1 MPLYKRR
8 IQIPTGQFVTT
19 GQTGQF
25 FPTSETGKFVPTGF
39 TNLGVN
45 GEKYSDTEFVFSN
58 SNYPKGNAQY
68 SILMR
73 STGTEGID
81 FSDDSINSVAC
92 FRVVLPKNYLNQSWL
107 IKSEVLGIGQH
118 WNGTKNQSF
127 TADYSA
133 IVTASDN
140 SYNLTGPFYT
150 IYTKSQPTYSGAFD
164 IWQSGV
170 VVKLFDSNNTKT
182 QWTAKIGIIQSI
194 QDEDLNLLN
203 SIESINA
210 YIANNSNSNSIISSA
225 SDLQIY
231 NLDGQIPIVDAG
243 GDSEILSDNAMDG
256 GDDDQILLN
265 LIESV
270 KTYIQNNSNSIID
283 SPSDSQVC
291 NPNSQTFNLDG
302 GDDSNVLIENNLDG
316 GLD

>member
-39 TNLGVN
+39 PILGVN

-58 SNYPKGNAQY
+58 SNYPKANAQY

-73 STGTEGID
+73 SSGTEGID
-81 FSDDSINSVAC
+81 FSDDSINNVAC
-92 FRVVLPKNYLNQSWL
+92 FKIVLPKNYLNQSWL
-107 IKSEVLGIGQH
+107 IKNEVLGIGQH
-118 WNGTKNQSF
+118 WNGAKNQSF

-164 IWQSGV
+164 IWESGV
-170 VVKLFDSNNTKT
+170 VIKLFDSNDTKT

-203 SIESINA
+203 STESINA
-210 YIANNSNSNSIISSA
+210 YIANNSNSIISSA
-225 SDLQIY
+225 SDIQIY
-231 NLDGQIPIVDAG
+231 NLDNQIPIVDAG
-243 GDSEILSDNAMDG
+243 ADSTSLSDSFMDG
-256 GDDDQILLN
+256 GDDDLILLN

-270 KTYIQNNSNSIID
+270 KTYIQNNSNID
-283 SPSDSQVC
+283 SPSDSQVS
-291 NPNSQTFNLDG
+291 NPNSQTFTLDG

-316 GLD
+316 GID

>member
-8 IQIPTGQFVTT
+8 VQIPTGEFITT

-25 FPTSETGKFVPTGF
+25 FPSNQTGRFVPTGF
-39 TNLGVN
+39 PILGVN

-81 FSDDSINSVAC
+81 FSDDSIDSVAC
-92 FRVVLPKNYLNQSWL
+92 FKIVLPKNYLNQSWL

-150 IYTKSQPTYSGAFD
+150 IYTKSQPTYSGTFD

-210 YIANNSNSNSIISSA
+210 YIANNSNSDSVMSSA
-225 SDLQIY
+225 SDLQVY
-231 NLDGQIPIVDAG
+231 NLDGQIPTVDAG
-243 GDSEILSDNAMDG
+243 EDPGTLSENIIDG
-256 GDDDQILLN
+256 GDDD
-265 LIESV
+265 LI
-270 KTYIQNNSNSIID
+270 
-283 SPSDSQVC
+283 
-291 NPNSQTFNLDG
+291 
-302 GDDSNVLIENNLDG
+302 
-316 GLD
+316 

>member
-8 IQIPTGQFVTT
+8 VQIPTGEFVTT

-25 FPTSETGKFVPTGF
+25 FPNNQTGKFVPTGF
-39 TNLGVN
+39 PILGVN

-58 SNYPKGNAQY
+58 SNYPKANAQY

-73 STGTEGID
+73 SSGTEGID
-81 FSDDSINSVAC
+81 FNDDSVNNIAC
-92 FRVVLPKNYLNQSWL
+92 FKIVLPKNYLNQSWL

-118 WNGTKNQSF
+118 WNGAKNQSF

-170 VVKLFDSNNTKT
+170 VVKLFDSNDTKT

-210 YIANNSNSNSIISSA
+210 YIANNSNSDSIMSSA
-225 SDLQIY
+225 SDLQVY
-231 NLDGQIPIVDAG
+231 NLNGQIPTVDAG
-243 GDSEILSDNAMDG
+243 EDPSTLSENIIDG
-256 GDDDQILLN
+256 GDDDLILLN
-265 LIESV
+265 LIESI
-270 KTYIQNNSNSIID
+270 KAYIQNNPNID
-283 SPSDSQVC
+283 SPSDSEIS
-291 NPNSQTFNLDG
+291 NPNLQTFNLDG
-302 GDDSNVLIENNLDG
+302 GDDSSVLIDNNLDG
-316 GLD
+316 GID

>member
-81 FSDDSINSVAC
+81 FGNDSVDSVAC
-92 FRVVLPKNYLNQSWL
+92 FKIVLPKTYLNQSWL

-118 WNGTKNQSF
+118 CNGTKNQTF

-150 IYTKSQPTYSGAFD
+150 IYTKSQPTYSGTFD

-170 VVKLFDSNNTKT
+170 AVKLFDSNNTKT

-210 YIANNSNSNSIISSA
+210 YIANNSSSNSVISSA

-231 NLDGQIPIVDAG
+231 NLDEQIPIVDAG
-243 GDSEILSDNAMDG
+243 EDSGILSDNAMDG

-265 LIESV
+265 LIESIKV
-270 KTYIQNNSNSIID
+270 YIQNNSNID
-283 SPSDSQVC
+283 SPSDSEISD
-291 NPNSQTFNLDG
+291 PNLETFNLDG
-302 GDDSNVLIENNLDG
+302 GDDSNVLIDNNLDG

>member
-8 IQIPTGQFVTT
+8 VQIPTGEFVTT

-25 FPTSETGKFVPTGF
+25 FSSSETGKFVQTGF
-39 TNLGVN
+39 PILGVN

-58 SNYPKGNAQY
+58 SNYPKANAQY

-73 STGTEGID
+73 SSGTEGID
-81 FSDDSINSVAC
+81 FIDDSVNNIAC
-92 FRVVLPKNYLNQSWL
+92 FKIVLPKNYLNQSWL

-118 WNGTKNQSF
+118 WNGAKNQSF

-170 VVKLFDSNNTKT
+170 VVKLFDSNDTKT

-210 YIANNSNSNSIISSA
+210 YIANNSNSDSIMSSA
-225 SDLQIY
+225 SDLQVY
-231 NLDGQIPIVDAG
+231 NLNGQIPTVDAG
-243 GDSEILSDNAMDG
+243 EDPSTLSENIIDG
-256 GDDDQILLN
+256 GDDDLILLN
-265 LIESV
+265 LIESI
-270 KTYIQNNSNSIID
+270 KAYIQNNPNID
-283 SPSDSQVC
+283 SPSDSEIS
-291 NPNSQTFNLDG
+291 NPNLQTFNLDG
-302 GDDSNVLIENNLDG
+302 GDDSSVLIDNNLDG
-316 GLD
+316 GID

>member
-8 IQIPTGQFVTT
+8 IQIPTGEFVTT

-25 FPTSETGKFVPTGF
+25 FPSNQTGRFVLTGF
-39 TNLGVN
+39 PILGVN

-58 SNYPKGNAQY
+58 SNYPKANAQY

-73 STGTEGID
+73 SSGTEGID
-81 FSDDSINSVAC
+81 FSDDSFNNVAC
-92 FRVVLPKNYLNQSWL
+92 FKIVLPKNYLNQSWL
-107 IKSEVLGIGQH
+107 IKNEVLGIGQH
-118 WNGTKNQSF
+118 WNGAKNQSF

-164 IWQSGV
+164 IWESGV
-170 VVKLFDSNNTKT
+170 VVKLFDSNDTKT

-210 YIANNSNSNSIISSA
+210 YIANNSNTTISSA
-225 SDLQIY
+225 SDIQIY
-231 NLDGQIPIVDAG
+231 NLDSQIP
-243 GDSEILSDNAMDG
+243 
-256 GDDDQILLN
+256 
-265 LIESV
+265 
-270 KTYIQNNSNSIID
+270 T
-283 SPSDSQVC
+283 
-291 NPNSQTFNLDG
+291 LDG
-302 GDDSNVLIENNLDG
+302 GEDSNLLSDSILDG
-316 GLD
+316 GID

>member
-8 IQIPTGQFVTT
+8 VQIPTGEFVTT

-25 FPTSETGKFVPTGF
+25 FPNNQTGKFVPTGF
-39 TNLGVN
+39 PILGVN

-58 SNYPKGNAQY
+58 SNYPKANAQY

-73 STGTEGID
+73 SSGTEGID
-81 FSDDSINSVAC
+81 FSDDSINNVAC
-92 FRVVLPKNYLNQSWL
+92 FKIVLPKNYLNQSWL

-118 WNGTKNQSF
+118 WNGAKNQSF

-133 IVTASDN
+133 IITASDN

-170 VVKLFDSNNTKT
+170 VVKLFDSNDTKT

-210 YIANNSNSNSIISSA
+210 YIANNSDSIISSA
-225 SDLQIY
+225 SDLQVY

-243 GDSEILSDNAMDG
+243 QDPDALSENIIDG
-256 GDDDQILLN
+256 GDDDLILLN
-265 LIESV
+265 LIESI
-270 KTYIQNNSNSIID
+270 KAYIQNNPNID
-283 SPSDSQVC
+283 SPSDSEIS
-291 NPNSQTFNLDG
+291 NPNLQTFNLDG
-302 GDDSNVLIENNLDG
+302 GDDSNVLIDNNLDG
-316 GLD
+316 GID

>member
-39 TNLGVN
+39 PILGVN

-58 SNYPKGNAQY
+58 SNYPKANAQY

-73 STGTEGID
+73 SSGTEGID
-81 FSDDSINSVAC
+81 FSDDSVNNVAC
-92 FRVVLPKNYLNQSWL
+92 FKIVLPKNYLNQSWL

-118 WNGTKNQSF
+118 WNGAKNQSF

-170 VVKLFDSNNTKT
+170 VVKLFDSNDTKT

-210 YIANNSNSNSIISSA
+210 YIANNANTTISSA
-225 SDLQIY
+225 SDIQVY
-231 NLDGQIPIVDAG
+231 NLDEQIPIVDAG
-243 GDSEILSDNAMDG
+243 IDPSSPSENIIDG
-256 GDDDQILLN
+256 GDDDLILLN
-265 LIESV
+265 LIENV
-270 KTYIQNNSNSIID
+270 KAYIQNNSNID
-283 SPSDSQVC
+283 SPSDSQVS
-291 NPNSQTFNLDG
+291 NPNSQTFTLDG

-316 GLD
+316 GID

>member
-8 IQIPTGQFVTT
+8 IQIPTGEFITT

-25 FPTSETGKFVPTGF
+25 FPSNQTGRFVQTGF
-39 TNLGVN
+39 PILGVN

-58 SNYPKGNAQY
+58 SNYPKANAQY

-73 STGTEGID
+73 SSGTEGID
-81 FSDDSINSVAC
+81 FSDDSVNNVAC
-92 FRVVLPKNYLNQSWL
+92 FKIVLPKNYLNQSWL
-107 IKSEVLGIGQH
+107 IKNEVLGIGQH

-150 IYTKSQPTYSGAFD
+150 IYTKSQPTYSGAFG
-164 IWQSGV
+164 IWESGV
-170 VVKLFDSNNTKT
+170 VVKLFDSNDTKT

-210 YIANNSNSNSIISSA
+210 YIANNSNTTISSA
-225 SDLQIY
+225 SDIQIY
-231 NLDGQIPIVDAG
+231 NLDSQIPALDAG
-243 GDSEILSDNAMDG
+243 EDPNSLSD
-256 GDDDQILLN
+256 
-265 LIESV
+265 
-270 KTYIQNNSNSIID
+270 SI
-283 SPSDSQVC
+283 
-291 NPNSQTFNLDG
+291 LDG
-302 GDDSNVLIENNLDG
+302 GID
-316 GLD
+316 

>member
-8 IQIPTGQFVTT
+8 VQIPTGEFITT

-25 FPTSETGKFVPTGF
+25 FPSNQTGRFVLTGF
-39 TNLGVN
+39 PVLGVN

-58 SNYPKGNAQY
+58 SNYPKANAQY

-73 STGTEGID
+73 SSGTEGID
-81 FSDDSINSVAC
+81 FSDDSVNNVAC
-92 FRVVLPKNYLNQSWL
+92 FKIVLPKNYLNQSWL

-210 YIANNSNSNSIISSA
+210 YIANNSNSDSVMSSA
-225 SDLQIY
+225 SDLQVY
-231 NLDGQIPIVDAG
+231 NLDGQMPTIDAG
-243 GDSEILSDNAMDG
+243 EDLGILSENMIDG
-256 GDDDQILLN
+256 GDDDLILLN
-265 LIESV
+265 LIESI
-270 KTYIQNNSNSIID
+270 KAYIQNNPNID
-283 SPSDSQVC
+283 SPSDSEIS
-291 NPNSQTFNLDG
+291 NPNLQTFNLDG
-302 GDDSNVLIENNLDG
+302 GDDSNVLIDNNLDG
-316 GLD
+316 GID

>member
-39 TNLGVN
+39 PILGVN

-58 SNYPKGNAQY
+58 SNYPKANAQY

-73 STGTEGID
+73 SSGTEGID
-81 FSDDSINSVAC
+81 FSDDSINNVAC
-92 FRVVLPKNYLNQSWL
+92 FKIVLPKNYLNQSWL
-107 IKSEVLGIGQH
+107 IKNEVLGIGQH
-118 WNGTKNQSF
+118 WNGAKNQSF

-164 IWQSGV
+164 IWESGV
-170 VVKLFDSNNTKT
+170 VIKLFDSNDTKT

-203 SIESINA
+203 STESINA
-210 YIANNSNSNSIISSA
+210 YIANNSNSIISSA
-225 SDLQIY
+225 SDIQIY
-231 NLDGQIPIVDAG
+231 NLDNQIPIVDAG
-243 GDSEILSDNAMDG
+243 ADSTSLSDSFMDG
-256 GDDDQILLN
+256 GDDDLILLN

-270 KTYIQNNSNSIID
+270 KTYIQNNSNID
-283 SPSDSQVC
+283 SPSDSQVS
-291 NPNSQTFNLDG
+291 NPSSQTFTLDG

-316 GLD
+316 GID

>member
-8 IQIPTGQFVTT
+8 VQIPTGEFITT

-25 FPTSETGKFVPTGF
+25 FPSNQTGRFVLTGF
-39 TNLGVN
+39 PVLGVN

-58 SNYPKGNAQY
+58 SNYPKANAQY

-73 STGTEGID
+73 SSGTEGID
-81 FSDDSINSVAC
+81 FSDDSVNNVAC
-92 FRVVLPKNYLNQSWL
+92 FKIVLPKNYLNQSWL

-210 YIANNSNSNSIISSA
+210 YIANNSNSDSVMSSA
-225 SDLQIY
+225 SDLQVY
-231 NLDGQIPIVDAG
+231 NLDGQIPTVDAG
-243 GDSEILSDNAMDG
+243 EDPSTLSENIIDG
-256 GDDDQILLN
+256 GDDDLILLN
-265 LIESV
+265 LIESIKV
-270 KTYIQNNSNSIID
+270 YIQNNPNID
-283 SPSDSQVC
+283 SPSDSEIS
-291 NPNSQTFNLDG
+291 NPNLQTFNLDG
-302 GDDSNVLIENNLDG
+302 GDDSNVLIDNNLDG
-316 GLD
+316 GID

>member
-8 IQIPTGQFVTT
+8 IDIPTGQFVTT

-25 FPTSETGKFVPTGF
+25 VPTGF
-39 TNLGVN
+39 PNLGVN
-45 GEKYSDTEFVFSN
+45 GEAYSNTEFIFSN

-73 STGTEGID
+73 STGTEGVD
-81 FSDDSINSVAC
+81 FGDNSINDTAC
-92 FRVVLPKNYLNQSWL
+92 FKIILPKNYLNQSWL
-107 IKSEVLGIGQH
+107 IKNEVLGVGQH
-118 WNGTKNQSF
+118 SNGSKNQSF

-133 IVTASDN
+133 IITASDN

-164 IWQSGV
+164 IWESGV

-210 YIANNSNSNSIISSA
+210 YIANNSNSIISSP
-225 SDLQIY
+225 SDLQIS
-231 NLDGQIPIVDAG
+231 NLDDQIPFVDAG
-243 GDSEILSDNAMDG
+243 E
-256 GDDDQILLN
+256 
-265 LIESV
+265 
-270 KTYIQNNSNSIID
+270 
-283 SPSDSQVC
+283 
-291 NPNSQTFNLDG
+291 
-302 GDDSNVLIENNLDG
+302 DSNVLSDNLLDG
-316 GLD
+316 GLE

>member
-8 IQIPTGQFVTT
+8 VQIPTGQFVTT

-81 FSDDSINSVAC
+81 FSNDPINNVAC
-92 FRVVLPKNYLNQSWL
+92 FKIVLPKNYLNQSWL
-107 IKSEVLGIGQH
+107 IKNEVLGIGQH
-118 WNGTKNQSF
+118 CNGAKNQSF
-127 TADYSA
+127 TADYSV

-164 IWQSGV
+164 IWESGV
-170 VVKLFDSNNTKT
+170 VVKLFDSNDTKT

-210 YIANNSNSNSIISSA
+210 YIANNSNSTMISA
-225 SDLQIY
+225 SDIQIY
-231 NLDGQIPIVDAG
+231 NLDSQIPIIDAG
-243 GDSEILSDNAMDG
+243 ED
-256 GDDDQILLN
+256 
-265 LIESV
+265 
-270 KTYIQNNSNSIID
+270 
-283 SPSDSQVC
+283 
-291 NPNSQTFNLDG
+291 PNSL
-302 GDDSNVLIENNLDG
+302 SNNILDG